1 MGTNAAPY
9 HHRCWLLKFALI
21 IWINLNLFSWRKQ
34 HPWFPKT
41 IWNVDLSAS
50 TLCQSIS
57 DELGPRGVSSVS
69 GCCWYVAL
77 NLYGRVLTCR
87 WSDKLFTDNGFCEVF
102 PGSCS
107 NGLYTI
113 PSPINLFTCG
123 IFQPGAFWALHKF
136 PSLFLN
142 PVQTFMRHDA
152 VMKFENAIII
162 RKFIFRLQI
171 TTSSYD
177 NQAARRS
184 QLSLNKIGNAF
195 KCLYEN
201 VEASPVAVHKITV
214 RWFSLFPSG
223 TKPSSKM

>member
-1 MGTNAAPY
+1 M
-9 HHRCWLLKFALI
+9 
-21 IWINLNLFSWRKQ
+21 
-34 HPWFPKT
+34 
-41 IWNVDLSAS
+41 
-50 TLCQSIS
+50 
-57 DELGPRGVSSVS
+57 
-69 GCCWYVAL
+69 AL

-107 NGLYTI
+107 NGLYTV
-113 PSPINLFTCG
+113 PSPLNLFTSNQVL
-123 IFQPGAFWALHKF
+123 FEHYTNF
-136 PSLFLN
+136 PVFFLN
-142 PVQTFMRHDA
+142 PVQTFMRLNA
-152 VMKFENAIII
+152 VIKFENTIIII
-162 RKFIFRLQI
+162 RFIFGLQI

-214 RWFSLFPSG
+214 R
-223 TKPSSKM
+223 